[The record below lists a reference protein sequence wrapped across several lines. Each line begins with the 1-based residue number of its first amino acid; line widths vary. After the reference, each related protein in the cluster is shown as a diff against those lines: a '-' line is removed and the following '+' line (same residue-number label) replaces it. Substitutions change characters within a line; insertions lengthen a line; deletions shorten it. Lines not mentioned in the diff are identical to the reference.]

1 MTDPNSPNNPNSPQG
16 SLDKANSAARKKE
29 LLTFSAACPSCGAPV
44 PFRSSASVMAVC
56 EYCQTTVLRED
67 QTLTDHGKMS
77 ALLEDYSPL
86 QIGSSGIYDGIN
98 FSLIGRIQLQYPDGM
113 WNEWYLQFDD
123 GSNGWLADASG
134 QYVLTRNAGAFDAA
148 PQFEQLGVN
157 HLVAYKSI
165 TYRVTD
171 YRRATCTAG
180 QGELPFVV
188 GKGWQTAVADLRFQ
202 ARFISLDYSDGY
214 PPIVYEGRAVTLTF
228 LKMQLLR
235 DGQEVQSTTG
245 KVKGNITN
253 LACPNCG
260 SPIPYVLGMAEH
272 LACPS
277 CRAEVAITGP
287 KAETLATHKELTTLK
302 TALSL
307 GDNAPIDGQ
316 RYVVIGLMQLE
327 EVGDDESSLWT
338 EYLLYSLEAGFLWL
352 VDSGT
357 ADWQKTKVLNE
368 FPEIQ
373 GSNVRYLDQT
383 WKRQWAYQGRVLY
396 AVGAFNWRVKIGDTN
411 AIVDFKNGDN
421 TLTSEQNANEINW
434 SLSTPIS
441 GMLIRQW
448 FGKKQPTTPDAP
460 TNTPPSSQQTVLKW
474 LSISLWL
481 INLPIMLFG
490 PGSFFLTLIAQFV
503 LIFLPAILDQK
514 ESDSSSMP
522 SSIAGQTGVLIWGI
536 IIIVGVT
543 LFNMSSSSSSSNWN
557 GSNGSGYSSG
567 YGGGWSSGGGHK

>member
-1 MTDPNSPNNPNSPQG
+1 MSDPNNANNPINPQG
-16 SLDKANSAARKKE
+16 PEDRATAAARKKA
-29 LLTFSAACPSCGAPV
+29 LLTFTAACPSCGAPV
-44 PFRSSASVMAVC
+44 PFRSPASVMAVC

-67 QTLTDHGKMS
+67 QSVSEHGKMS

-98 FSLIGRIQLQYPDGM
+98 FALIGRIQLQYPDGM

-123 GSNGWLADASG
+123 GTNGWLSDASG
-134 QYVLTRNAGAFDAA
+134 QYVVTRHTGVFAAAMAFDAL
-148 PQFEQLGVN
+148 EVN
-157 HLVAYKSI
+157 QMMVYQSI

-171 YRRATCTAG
+171 FRRATCTGG

-188 GKGWQTAVADLRFQ
+188 GKGWESAVADLRYQ
-202 ARFISLDYSDGY
+202 ARFITLDYSDGY
-214 PPIVYEGRAVTLTF
+214 PPQVYEGRAVTLTT

-235 DGQEVQSTTG
+235 DGQQVKSTTG

-287 KAETLATHKELTTLK
+287 KAEVLQTHKELVTLK

-316 RYVVIGLMQLE
+316 RYLVIGLMQME

-352 VDSGT
+352 VDSGES
-357 ADWQKTKVLNE
+357 DWQKVTVLNE
-368 FPEIQ
+368 FPTFKGNNVELQ
-373 GSNVRYLDQT
+373 GLIWYP
-383 WKRQWAYQGRVLY
+383 KWAYRGRVLY
-396 AVGAFNWRVKIGDTN
+396 AVGAFNWRVKIGDTT
-411 AIVDFKNGDN
+411 AIVDYKNGTK
-421 TLTSEQNANEINW
+421 TLTSEQNANEIGW
-434 SLSTPIS
+434 SLATPIS
-441 GMLIRQW
+441 GMLVRQL
-448 FGKKQPTTPDAP
+448 FGKKQPTAEEA
-460 TNTPPSSQQTVLKW
+460 PSSAPLNAEQTVIKW
-474 LSISLWL
+474 LSTALWV
-481 INLPIMLFG
+481 INLPLMLFG
-490 PGSFFLTLIAQFV
+490 NGSFFLTLIVQFI
-503 LIFLPAILDQK
+503 LIFLPALVSQ
-514 ESDSSSMP
+514 SSSSTSMP
-522 SSIAGQTGVLIWGI
+522 PSVGKQTSILIWGI
-536 IIIVGVT
+536 VVIVGVT
-543 LFNMSSSSSSSNWN
+543 LFNLSSNSSSSSWSS
-557 GSNGSGYSSG
+557 SNGSGYGSS